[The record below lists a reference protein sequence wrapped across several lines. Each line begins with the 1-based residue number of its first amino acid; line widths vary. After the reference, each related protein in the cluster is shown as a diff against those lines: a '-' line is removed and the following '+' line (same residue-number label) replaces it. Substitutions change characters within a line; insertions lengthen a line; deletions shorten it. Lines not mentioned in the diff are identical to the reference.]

1 MSALSDAVREWQ
13 ERRWHPVSR
22 AAATAWLAF
31 YGLFLLHAI
40 RNTSGFLFI
49 DNANLVVHEAGHL
62 LFGWFGET
70 LGLYGGTL
78 LQLLV
83 PFALAA
89 SFAYR
94 RHTTGAAF
102 CAFFFFENFLYTA
115 TYMADA
121 RAQELPL
128 VSVGGDEAVGHDWER
143 IFSGLG
149 LLQHDTQIA
158 SVLRLAGWLG
168 MLLVLGWLGWRA
180 WQDHQG
186 DRVSAATASQ

>member
-1 MSALSDAVREWQ
+1 MPLAKFNGFDEWRAQPWQSLSLPSAIAWQ
-13 ERRWHPVSR
+13 
-22 AAATAWLAF
+22 AF
-31 YGLFLLHAI
+31 YALFLLHAF
-40 RNTSGFLFI
+40 RNTSGFLLI

-70 LGLYGGTL
+70 LGIYGGTL

-94 RHTTGAAF
+94 KHTAGTAF
-102 CAFFFFENFLYTA
+102 CGFFFFENFLYTA

-121 RAQELPL
+121 RVQELPL
-128 VSVGGDEAVGHDWER
+128 VSVGGGEAVDHDWER
-143 IFSGLG
+143 IFTGLG

-158 SVLRLAGWLG
+158 SVVRLLGWTGMLAVAGWLA
-168 MLLVLGWLGWRA
+168 WRA
-180 WQDHQG
+180 WRDHQAS
-186 DRVSAATASQ
+186 RARAASA

>member
-1 MSALSDAVREWQ
+1 MLNALAAAYHEWQ
-13 ERRWHPVSR
+13 ERSWQSISKP
-22 AAATAWLAF
+22 AAIAWFVF
-31 YGLFLLHAI
+31 YGLFLTHAL
-40 RNTSGFLFI
+40 RNTSGFLLI

-70 LGLYGGTL
+70 LGIYGGTM

-83 PFALAA
+83 PFALAT

-94 RHTTGAAF
+94 RHTAGTAF

-121 RAQELPL
+121 RVQELPL
-128 VSVGGDEAVGHDWER
+128 VSVGGAEAVDHDWER

-158 SVLRLAGWLG
+158 AVVRMLGWGGMLVVVGWLA
-168 MLLVLGWLGWRA
+168 WRA
-180 WQDHQG
+180 WE
-186 DRVSAATASQ
+186 DRKASQARAASA